1 MASLLQINEALRD
14 LEVCEGEKPTLEPV
28 IEALHKAQMALNEL
42 AVKGRNNIDVL
53 LGCMMCIEQIIG
65 EEDTNG

>member
-1 MASLLQINEALRD
+1 MASLLQIDAALRD
-14 LEVCEGEKPTLEPV
+14 LEACEGEKPTLEPA

-42 AVKGRNNIDVL
+42 TVKGRDNIDVL
-53 LGCMMCIEQIIG
+53 LGCMMCLEQIIG